1 MRVCCAGRPVGPH
14 GSIAFFCT
22 RRTAVPPGRL
32 FRTEAPRER
41 QGRCGLSEL
50 CLQRPAVRPW
60 WHGRIEPDFFI
71 EDRRT
76 LRDTNLADNEPVG
89 ARDHAYVAVVST
101 AQRAYDVAEVTRIGR
116 HCGRLALHEVV
127 QFVVALTNRTLWVAV
142 FGRGSSSGVTI
153 SPERASSRSGAGDRA
168 RARPRWASRCGRSPD
183 AYAADFTEWGPD
195 KNDAELPH
203 QERERTRAATMAGR
217 RRRRSS
223 HRRRQAPRSR
233 GAQSGSSQCLG
244 CNSCSEYRDQHRAR
258 RCR

>member
-1 MRVCCAGRPVGPH
+1 MRVCSPGGRRARMAP
-14 GSIAFFCT
+14 SAFFCT

-76 LRDTNLADNEPVG
+76 LRDTNLADNEPVS

-127 QFVVALTNRTLWVAV
+127 QFVVVLTNRTLGRCV
-142 FGRGSSSGVTI
+142 GRGSSSGGPYRRNGLVHEAVQGI
-153 SPERASSRSGAGDRA
+153 ELGSPGNPTSSRIGPIVLPNRWKASSDSQTSMTRQPSSVGPAASAEDSLRPATPRANRA
-168 RARPRWASRCGRSPD
+168 RDLR
-183 AYAADFTEWGPD
+183 
-195 KNDAELPH
+195 
-203 QERERTRAATMAGR
+203 
-217 RRRRSS
+217 
-223 HRRRQAPRSR
+223 
-233 GAQSGSSQCLG
+233 
-244 CNSCSEYRDQHRAR
+244 
-258 RCR
+258 

>member
-1 MRVCCAGRPVGPH
+1 MCRRVWTHGDGPLRLDATMRVCCAGRPVGPH

-41 QGRCGLSEL
+41 QGRCGPSEL

-127 QFVVALTNRTLWVAV
+127 QFVVALTNRTL
-142 FGRGSSSGVTI
+142 GRCV
-153 SPERASSRSGAGDRA
+153 
-168 RARPRWASRCGRSPD
+168 RPRKLIGRD
-183 AYAADFTEWGPD
+183 
-195 KNDAELPH
+195 H
-203 QERERTRAATMAGR
+203 IAGT
-217 RRRRSS
+217 
-223 HRRRQAPRSR
+223 
-233 GAQSGSSQCLG
+233 G
-244 CNSCSEYRDQHRAR
+244 
-258 RCR
+258 